1 MENSSTYKSW
11 CCLNGEFFDPG
22 KPLLMLQ
29 NRGFSYGDALFETI
43 HAFGTE
49 PRHFH
54 LHFRRLMAG
63 METLGMR
70 VPPYFDQE
78 QLFGLIVKLLN
89 KARIFRSAKI
99 RLTVFRNDGG
109 LYTPATNEVSFTIE
123 ATPLEQQKYT
133 LNEKGLFI
141 DIYTETTKPQN
152 MFSPY
157 KTANALLFVMAS
169 RFKQSKGLGDCVILN
184 SEGKIVEATSSNIFL
199 IKGNNLY
206 TPRLSDGCIAGVMR
220 QKVIELAP
228 KVGLVVNDNV
238 SLVEANL
245 LASDE
250 IFLTNA
256 VTGLRWA
263 MGFRDR
269 RYFCSYAKKI
279 NLLLNRET
287 FGD

>member
-1 MENSSTYKSW
+1 MENPIPYKSW

-29 NRGFSYGDALFETI
+29 NRSFCYGDALFETI

-49 PRHFH
+49 PRHFQ

-89 KARIFRSAKI
+89 KTRIFGSARI

-109 LYTPATNEVSFTIE
+109 LYTPATDEVSFTIE

-141 DIYTETTKPQN
+141 DIFTDIPKPQN
-152 MFSPY
+152 MLSPY
-157 KTANALLFVMAS
+157 KTANALLFVMAAKY
-169 RFKQSKGLGDCVILN
+169 KQSKSLGDCIIIN
-184 SEGKIVEATSSNIFL
+184 TEGKIVEATSSNIFI
-199 IKGNNLY
+199 IKGKNIY
-206 TPRLSDGCIAGVMR
+206 TPRLSDGCIAGIMR
-220 QKVIELAP
+220 LKIIELAP
-228 KVGLVVNDNV
+228 KVGLIVNDNA

-245 LASDE
+245 LAADE

-256 VTGLRWA
+256 VTGLRWV

-269 RYFCSYAKKI
+269 RFFCSYAKKI
-279 NLLLNRET
+279 NQYLNKDT

>member
-1 MENSSTYKSW
+1 MENPSTYKSW

-29 NRGFSYGDALFETI
+29 NRSFSYGDALFETI

-49 PRHFH
+49 PCHFH

-78 QLFGLIVKLLN
+78 QLYGLIVKLLN
-89 KARIFRSAKI
+89 KTRIFGSARI
-99 RLTVFRNDGG
+99 RLSVFRNDGG
-109 LYTPATNEVSFTIE
+109 LYTPATDEVSFTIE
-123 ATPLEQQKYT
+123 ATPLEQQKYV

-141 DIYTETTKPQN
+141 DIYTETTKQQN

-157 KTANALLFVMAS
+157 KTANALLFVMAA
-169 RFKQSKGLGDCVILN
+169 RYKQSKGLGDCIILN
-184 SEGKIVEATSSNIFL
+184 TEGKIVEATSSNIF
-199 IKGNNLY
+199 IVKGSNLY

-228 KVGLVVNDNV
+228 KVGLVVNDNA
-238 SLVEANL
+238 SLVEASL
-245 LASDE
+245 LAADE

-256 VTGLRWA
+256 VTGLRWV

-269 RYFCSYAKKI
+269 RFFCSYAKKI